1 MPIKYGPD
9 ARKRMID
16 GVNALADAVKVTLG
30 PKGRNVC
37 LQKAFGSPLITKDG
51 VSVAKEIDL
60 HDRWENIGA
69 RLVKEVASKTSDDAG
84 DGTTTA
90 TVLAAFLAN
99 HGNRLVVAGMAPVS
113 LKRGMDKAY
122 KVIEDQ
128 IYGGSMAV
136 RSQTDIQNVATIS
149 ANGDATI
156 GKIIAEAVAKVG
168 KDGVVNIEEGK
179 TTETIIEA
187 MDGMKLE
194 RGWFSAAWADGEA
207 QTCEL
212 TNPYILVTDIVLSN
226 VRLLLPML
234 EALVKSRRSLFI
246 IAPDFQGDVL
256 PTFYQ
261 NHQAGNLKS
270 LLVKAP
276 GFGMQQSEILKD
288 VAALTGAEFISRDQ
302 GMSLEGLTLEMLGG
316 AQTVKATQK
325 DTVITDGAGSS
336 EHIDLRIKQ
345 IKGEMD
351 RTGSE
356 YDKDKLKDRLGKLM
370 GGVCVVKVGAS
381 SELAMKELKARIED
395 ALFATKASMDEGIVC
410 GGGTALV
417 RAGVNAR
424 DLLEAHETQT
434 DVMPDVGFPMPEGT
448 DERAGYLL
456 VCQACDE
463 PLYQLVTNAG
473 ASGRV
478 FVHKL
483 KEQEHD
489 QTGLNIATMEWVNM
503 FESGIVDPTKVVRF
517 ALANA
522 VSVVST
528 MLTTEAI
535 IGKPTVNKP
544 PSELGGHVH

>member
-1 MPIKYGPD
+1 MPILYGAD
-9 ARKRMID
+9 ARKRMIN

-37 LQKAFGSPLITKDG
+37 LQKSFGNPLITKDG

-60 HDRWENIGA
+60 YDRWENLGA

-128 IYGGSMAV
+128 IYGCSMAV

-149 ANGDATI
+149 ANGDEKI

-168 KDGVVNIEEGK
+168 KDGIVNIEEGK
-179 TTETIIEA
+179 STETIIEA
-187 MDGMKLE
+187 TDGMKLE
-194 RGWFSAAWADGEA
+194 RGWFNSSWAEGET

-212 TNPYILVTDIVLSN
+212 IDPCVLVTDMTLSN
-226 VRLLLPML
+226 VRMLLPLL
-234 EALVKSRRSLFI
+234 EALVKARKSLFVV
-246 IAPDFQGDVL
+246 APDFQGDVL

-261 NHQAGNLKS
+261 NHVAGNLRC
-270 LLVKAP
+270 LLIKAP
-276 GFGMQQSEILKD
+276 GFGTQQAEVLKD
-288 VAALTGAEFISRDQ
+288 VAALTGAEFISKEQ
-302 GMSLEGLTLEMLGG
+302 GMNLEGLTLEQLGG
-316 AQTVKATQK
+316 CHTVKASQK
-325 DTVITDGAGSS
+325 DTIITDGAGSA
-336 EHIDLRIKQ
+336 EHIELRIGQLKAE
-345 IKGEMD
+345 IE

-356 YDKDKLKDRLGKLM
+356 YDKDKIKDRLGKLM

-395 ALFATKASMDEGIVC
+395 ALFATKASMDEGIVP

-424 DLLEAHETQT
+424 DLLEAH
-434 DVMPDVGFPMPEGT
+434 DKGHDSGFPMPEGN
-448 DERAGYLL
+448 DERAGYQL

-463 PLYQLVTNAG
+463 PLHQLVKNAG
-473 ASGRV
+473 ASGGV
-478 FVHKL
+478 YVHKM
-483 KEQEHD
+483 KEREDEQI
-489 QTGLNIATMEWVNM
+489 GLNVATLEWVNM
-503 FESGIVDPTKVVRF
+503 FEAGIVDPTKVVRS

-528 MLTTEAI
+528 LLTTEAI
-535 IGKPTVNKP
+535 IGKPEASKP
-544 PSELGGHVH
+544 AGSELGGHAH